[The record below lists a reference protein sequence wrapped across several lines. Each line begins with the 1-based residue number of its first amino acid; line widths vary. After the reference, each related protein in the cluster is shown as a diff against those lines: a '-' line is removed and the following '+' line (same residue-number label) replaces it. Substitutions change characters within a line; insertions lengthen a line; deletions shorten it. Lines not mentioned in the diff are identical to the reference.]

1 MFLMPLSQIIAIVA
15 LGVSGLTMWL
25 TLLRKG
31 HIKMT
36 QPTTFFFGRVGAKGL
51 PKVYLRTLFYST
63 GKRGQIVESMFVKL
77 RRGESVQTFNI
88 WVYGDDRLAR
98 GSGIYVGYEGIT
110 CNHHFLLPKDGT
122 AYEFLPGDYV
132 LEVYTSLLH
141 RKASILSQF
150 NLSLT
155 EQQSEAIR
163 KNGSGV
169 FFDWGPDSS
178 KYHAHIDNRPLENQ
192 KPVFLM

>member
-1 MFLMPLSQIIAIVA
+1 MEDPFSKIIAIVA

-36 QPTTFFFGRVGAKGL
+36 QPTIFFFGPDGHKGL
-51 PKVYLRTLFYST
+51 PKVYLRTLLYST

-88 WVYGDDRLAR
+88 WIYGDDHLAR

-122 AYEFLPGDYV
+122 AYEFLPGEYIG
-132 LEVYTSLLH
+132 EVYISLLH
-141 RKASILSQF
+141 SKATLLSRF

-155 EQQSEAIR
+155 EQQSDAIR

-169 FFDWGPDSS
+169 FFDWGPDSG
-178 KYHAHIDNRPLENQ
+178 KYHAHIDNRPLDE
-192 KPVFLM
+192 KRAFLL